1 MFYLTVGFIALT
13 VYCVAL
19 TVVVRREINYV
30 RNSIN
35 QCWKSIRRCWND
47 VDDNADDISD
57 IRSEVM
63 KANEVFSDLWD
74 RIDATVDKLLDV
86 MVENILKERD
96 ALETKYRELLQ
107 DHNDLAAVYDEYKKK
122 HPEYI
127 TVTSIPVAKPDDRVT
142 TCELKIEDDDFVDI
156 SDGKD
161 EEV

>member
-1 MFYLTVGFIALT
+1 MFYLTVGFIALAF
-13 VYCVAL
+13 YCVAM
-19 TVVVRREINYV
+19 TVVVLREINYV

-57 IRSEVM
+57 IRFEVM

-74 RIDATVDKLLDV
+74 RIDTTVDKLLDV
-86 MVENILKERD
+86 RVENILRERD

-107 DHNDLAAVYDEYKKK
+107 KHNDLADAYDEYKNK

-127 TVTSIPVAKPDDRVT
+127 TVTSIPVAKPDDQVT
-142 TCELKIEDDDFVDI
+142 ICDLKIEDDDFVDI
-156 SDGKD
+156 SDRKD
-161 EEV
+161 EEA